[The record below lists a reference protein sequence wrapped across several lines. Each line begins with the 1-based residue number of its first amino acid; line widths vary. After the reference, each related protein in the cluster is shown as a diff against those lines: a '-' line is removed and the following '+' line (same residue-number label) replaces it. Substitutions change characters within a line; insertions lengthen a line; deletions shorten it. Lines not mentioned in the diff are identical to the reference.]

1 MCKSSDYSAKD
12 KTIGVS
18 RLPCRADEDGQ
29 TIEVM
34 GLILRVGDRYG
45 VPVMQPKDPYAPD
58 PRPKSKP
65 KFKPKLSTCGG
76 FVKSEPPG
84 PVTEPSGSEE

>member
-1 MCKSSDYSAKD
+1 MCRSSVYSAKD

-29 TIEVM
+29 TIEVG

-45 VPVMQPKDPYAPD
+45 TPVMQPKDPYAPV
-58 PRPKSKP
+58 PAKP
-65 KFKPKLSTCGG
+65 KTTTCGG
-76 FVKSEPPG
+76 FTKANRPAAKPD
-84 PVTEPSGSEE
+84 GSEE